1 MFSNSKMIGGLMLKE
16 FITSALII
24 DDNHKEVDELKRLL
38 EENDIWTKHYTPLD
52 LDNISNPINNRKIIF
67 LDLSLDDGVDITS
80 NIAKIRKYFSNL
92 LGTNFGSYG
101 IVLWTK
107 HSDEFCLF
115 KEKIYK
121 TGNKYAPPLFVI
133 SMDKTK
139 YLRENSFDN
148 LLEDLEQELMQDV
161 SSSFFIEWN
170 KSVKS
175 GADQTIKSLYSL
187 FETPDEKD
195 MYFESIL
202 YSLATNYVGIP
213 QNIKDDYNE
222 FLQKDLIKSLMDTLQ
237 FEISNSYNQVDNLFK
252 RRERIIFNE
261 DENSNKIKIKSFSK
275 LNSIL
280 LLDSQNITQEYPL
293 PGNIY
298 IKKKS
303 TRKDIK
309 HFKSIFNDTEID
321 QIVVFDITPPCD
333 FSNQKKG
340 GYARIV
346 QGVILDYNKKILK
359 KCEGQRFY
367 KIDPISI
374 SDKPKMIILDFYR
387 FNTISE
393 STLSRRKQYEI
404 IMRAKNSLFADILQK
419 LSSHTARIGIS
430 ILDPKR

>member
-1 MFSNSKMIGGLMLKE
+1 MLSNSKIIGGLMLKE

-24 DDNHKEVDELKRLL
+24 DDSPDEVNQLKELL

-52 LDNISNPINNRKIIF
+52 LENISNPINNRKIIF
-67 LDLSLDDGVDITS
+67 LDLFLDESANKES
-80 NIAKIRKYFSNL
+80 NISKIRQYFSKL
-92 LGTNFGSYG
+92 LGPNFGSYG
-101 IVLWTK
+101 VVLWTK
-107 HSDEFCLF
+107 HSEELSSF

-121 TGNKYAPPLFVI
+121 TGSKYAPPLFVI
-133 SMDKTK
+133 SMDKTR
-139 YLRENSFDN
+139 YLRENNFDN
-148 LLEDLEQELMQDV
+148 LLEDLERELMQDV

-187 FETPDEKD
+187 FETSDEKD
-195 MYFESIL
+195 MYFEAIL
-202 YSLATNYVGIP
+202 YSLATNYVGVP
-213 QNIKDDYNE
+213 KNIKDDYNE

-252 RRERIIFNE
+252 RRENMIFHDNE
-261 DENSNKIKIKSFSK
+261 KSSEIKMKSFSK

-280 LLDSQNITQEYPL
+280 LLDNQNITQEYPL

-303 TRKDIK
+303 TQKDIQY
-309 HFKSIFNDTEID
+309 FKSIFNVAKID
-321 QIVVFDITPPCD
+321 KIIVFDITPPCD

-340 GYARIV
+340 GHSRIV
-346 QGVILDYNKKILK
+346 QGVILDYNKDLLK

-374 SDKPKMIILDFYR
+374 SDESKMIILDFYR

-393 STLSRRKQYEI
+393 RTLSRKDQYEI

-419 LSSHTARIGIS
+419 LSSHMSRIGIS